1 MPKRSFLRP
10 PEPVTRSQR
19 GYYWDRGYEDGF
31 ARRSRSSMLKN
42 YIDYG
47 RGYDTGLRDACV
59 RDDQVRLEQ
68 EIELK
73 ADELRPVLERLG
85 FTFNDEGKVSNAIS
99 QS

>member
-19 GYYWDRGYEDGF
+19 AYYWDRGYEDGF

-47 RGYDTGLRDACV
+47 RGYDTGLSDARDH
-59 RDDQVRLEQ
+59 DKQVERER

-73 ADELRPVLERLG
+73 ADELRPVLEHLG

-99 QS
+99 QG